1 MSGSKLDDLELPSA
15 GLSYDWFQLEGLA
28 ERGAT
33 GRLVI
38 APGVLT
44 RPDLDFNWD
53 VVATAMQHMGARP
66 GVDKLQDEVDLFF
79 QRSRQKGKKPVIS
92 VAPKPG
98 EFGRQARSKDMLEDE
113 DGCEEVGYDEEG
125 GESETGTEDG
135 EVPVMPVPSPAAPD
149 KKFDIGSVYASGDVT
164 NQETQVLDDSL
175 LDKVAADMSK
185 EVDAKEKAAAAA
197 HVYDDKAP
205 ERFAQKR
212 LRSAT
217 MELQPS
223 KVPRTSSVPIKK
235 EPVPVKKEP
244 VPIKDGR
251 SGTVSTVEPLEPQGP
266 EPLEPQGPSMQHGAD
281 SDRPDDAQGP
291 QDAPHDEM
299 ARPALLATAGVV
311 SPSDQLQLTK
321 PKGGKKDK
329 KPKKTSPKKATKE
342 AEAEAEIEPKRKPGR
357 PKKIDSQPKAKATA
371 KAKAKARAAKPKTPQ
386 KKSSTKRKASDE
398 VGSSQDTK
406 FYSPD

>member
-15 GLSYDWFQLEGLA
+15 GLSYDWFHLEGLA

-79 QRSRQKGKKPVIS
+79 QRSRQKGKKPVS
-92 VAPKPG
+92 RHQASKVDDCMR
-98 EFGRQARSKDMLEDE
+98 RQARSKDMLEDE

-149 KKFDIGSVYASGDVT
+149 KKFHIGSVYASGDVT

-244 VPIKDGR
+244 VPIK
-251 SGTVSTVEPLEPQGP
+251 
-266 EPLEPQGPSMQHGAD
+266 A
-281 SDRPDDAQGP
+281 GP

-398 VGSSQDTK
+398 
-406 FYSPD
+406 